1 MSETSSRQKAAFW
14 VGLVF
19 LLGAAL
25 GGMLGYVFAH
35 RSYAAGPPPPMSDQ
49 AKARQK
55 VDHLTK
61 ELDLS
66 NEQQAQLSV
75 IINDVQAQYSA
86 IRKSTEPQIDVAR
99 QKGRERIRAILTPE
113 QKPKFEAFLQRLDE
127 ERKKNPPQ

>member
-1 MSETSSRQKAAFW
+1 MSDTTPRQKAAFW

-35 RSYAAGPPPPMSDQ
+35 RSYAAGPPPMSDQ

-61 ELDLS
+61 ELGLS
-66 NEQQAQLSV
+66 SEQQAQLSV
-75 IINDVQAQYSA
+75 IFNDVQAQYSA
-86 IRKSTEPQIDVAR
+86 IRKTTEPQIDVAR

-113 QKPKFEAFLQRLDE
+113 QKPKFEAFLQKLDE
-127 ERKKNPPQ
+127 ERKKNSPQ